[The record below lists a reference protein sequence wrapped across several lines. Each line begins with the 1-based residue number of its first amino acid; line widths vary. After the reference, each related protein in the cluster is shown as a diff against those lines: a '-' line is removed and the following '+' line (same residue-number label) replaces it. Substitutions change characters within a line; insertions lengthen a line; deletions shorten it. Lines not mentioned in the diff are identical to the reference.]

1 MLFPKFMIIKSEEFR
16 REELVARTR
25 VKRIAY
31 KVLVRT
37 LGGKREFEKPTQTW
51 ENSIKIDLT

>member
-1 MLFPKFMIIKSEEFR
+1 MIIKSEEFR